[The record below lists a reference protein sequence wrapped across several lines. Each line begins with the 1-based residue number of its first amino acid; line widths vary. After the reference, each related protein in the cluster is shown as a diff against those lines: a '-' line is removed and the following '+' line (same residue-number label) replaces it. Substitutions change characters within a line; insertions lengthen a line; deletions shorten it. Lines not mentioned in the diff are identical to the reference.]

1 MHYGQDCSGRHLI
14 PSPLPRTKFQYS
26 CSTKHSLVLSIISDS
41 FFPFSSLKNK
51 FKTCQ
56 MLVFDY
62 LSERSTYPCSTENF
76 SSTTDSYNFVVQYK
90 FPVQGNITKK
100 STTIYQQ
107 NRPG

>member
-1 MHYGQDCSGRHLI
+1 
-14 PSPLPRTKFQYS
+14 
-26 CSTKHSLVLSIISDS
+26 
-41 FFPFSSLKNK
+41 
-51 FKTCQ
+51 

-76 SSTTDSYNFVVQYK
+76 ASTTDSYKFVVQYK